1 MHTTSNPPVFI
12 LNESVHYSTCDVS
25 FVLSFF
31 HQMTPF
37 HVAAE
42 RGRCEEILEHL
53 LSKGGDIDIKND
65 DGVSD
70 TAYIR
75 KELGS

>member
-1 MHTTSNPPVFI
+1 
-12 LNESVHYSTCDVS
+12 
-25 FVLSFF
+25 
-31 HQMTPF
+31 MTPF

-70 TAYIR
+70 TVYIR